1 MASEEPEVT
10 ASESGA
16 RQIRVTRGFVRLCQ
30 RRPGW
35 ARHLDTS
42 RLVVGDHRWGPVG
55 QLYAK
60 QAGPGEDPHVLGLKD
75 LGIAPAEAADY
86 GFEGLDDA
94 DEELLG
100 QIWSVHAMTSRVEAN
115 AFPPFPLPI

>member
-1 MASEEPEVT
+1 MASEQPEVV
-10 ASESGA
+10 ASDSGA

-35 ARHLDTS
+35 ARLLDTS

-55 QLYAK
+55 QVYAE
-60 QAGPGEDPHVLGLKD
+60 QAGPGEDPHELGLRD
-75 LGIAPAEAADY
+75 LGVSPGRAADY
-86 GFEGLDDA
+86 GLEGLDHE

-100 QIWSVHAMTSRVEAN
+100 QIWSVHALTFQVEAN
-115 AFPPFPLPI
+115 AFPPFPLHI